1 MSTIKR
7 DKSPKGEGLSPTFQ
21 IRIPSEFKEQLSE
34 LAKDEGMSLGNWFK
48 DLARKELQSRGI
60 KPKG

>member
-21 IRIPSEFKEQLSE
+21 IRIQSEFKEQLSE
-34 LAKDEGMSLGNWFK
+34 LAKSEGMSLGNWFK
-48 DLARKELQSRGI
+48 DLARKELQSRNI